1 MSSDMIVHWQQ
12 KGLYYNYQGETVVFS
27 RDLDLG
33 SLLSSEIQDLEFRL
47 DSGVIVETQNLI
59 SW

>member
-1 MSSDMIVHWQQ
+1 M
-12 KGLYYNYQGETVVFS
+12 VFS

-59 SW
+59 S